1 MMEGVDQD
9 FFFLEW
15 QTVFKGNIILC
26 SLSNVVTHFFSHLCP
41 DLCMPLYMYGE
52 EELKEGGNND
62 CLLSE
67 TAAKFIVGYLRMS
80 SALWLDFVTQNQVG
94 GKSEDQEEN
103 PQHHEVHVELGIFH
117 VQQQ

>member
-9 FFFLEW
+9 FFFLSDRLFSKV
-15 QTVFKGNIILC
+15 TSYC
-26 SLSNVVTHFFSHLCP
+26 VVWAMLWHIFFSHLWP
-41 DLCMPLYMYGE
+41 DFCMPLYMYGE

-62 CLLSE
+62 YLLSE